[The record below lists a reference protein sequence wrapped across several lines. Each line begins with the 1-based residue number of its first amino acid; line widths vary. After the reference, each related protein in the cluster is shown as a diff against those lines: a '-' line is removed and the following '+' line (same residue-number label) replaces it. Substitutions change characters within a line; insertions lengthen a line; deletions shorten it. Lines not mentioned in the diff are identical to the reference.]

1 MHDAHTTKSN
11 AGCFVANSSQ
21 SILTPLR
28 WRLRTATQPDHE
40 RVEAHFGFHART
52 PCKNEYRHLLESLW
66 GFYRPVEH
74 ALAQI
79 DWRDCGICVSE
90 RSKVRWLE
98 DDLLHL
104 GSAPDA
110 FSNMQQC
117 VFAPKARSIPEGLG
131 VLYVLEGATLG
142 GQLIIRQLGPGLGI
156 GPKLGG
162 RFFASYGRNVGQMW
176 RSYIEAL
183 ERAGCDDADCETIER
198 TAVATFQTFQ
208 SWFELRSAAA
218 HFANPKS
225 NAALR
230 AR

>member
-1 MHDAHTTKSN
+1 M
-11 AGCFVANSSQ
+11 
-21 SILTPLR
+21 TPLR

-40 RVEAHFGFHART
+40 RVEAHFGFQDR
-52 PCKNEYRHLLESLW
+52 PPSKIEYRHLLETLW

-74 ALAQI
+74 ALAQL

-98 DDLLHL
+98 ADLLDL
-104 GSAPDA
+104 GSAPDV

-117 VFAPKARSIPEGLG
+117 AFAPKATSIPEGLG

-162 RFFASYGRNVGQMW
+162 KFFASYGRDVGQMW
-176 RSYIEAL
+176 RRYIEAL
-183 ERAGCDDADCETIER
+183 EHVGCDAADCEAIER
-198 TAVATFQTFQ
+198 TAVATFQAFQ
-208 SWFELRSAAA
+208 KWFELRSAATR
-218 HFANPKS
+218 FVKPKS